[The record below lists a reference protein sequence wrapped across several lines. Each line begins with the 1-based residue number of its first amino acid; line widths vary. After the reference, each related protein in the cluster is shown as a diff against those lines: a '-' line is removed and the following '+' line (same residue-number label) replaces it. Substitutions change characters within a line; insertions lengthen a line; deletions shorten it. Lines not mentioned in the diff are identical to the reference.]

1 MKSAKKGEKGIDKGG
16 EMGYNNGAV
25 RESGGAEA
33 RQNALKEFRKKELDK
48 RAAK

>member
-16 EMGYNNGAV
+16 EMGYNNEAV

-33 RQNALKEFRKKELDK
+33 RRKSLEGVPKK
-48 RAAK
+48 RA